1 MFPLFFVI
9 FLLLLFFFYLDI
21 RPIKRLKKLEKGL
34 SYKVKIPQNIY
45 RYNVAIHIHT
55 QFSRDSLGKPSDIKK
70 AMEVNA
76 IDYAFITDHDN
87 DNYKF
92 FEDERTIT
100 GVEKNTPSGRLLL
113 LGNKIPVISHPN
125 NFEFDHYRWKGEF
138 KEDHLYEII
147 NIKDAIVWNKPLTI
161 ATLIK
166 NIFFWPFTRNLLRK
180 WNSLIPL
187 ETWSKLYTERAKKLK
202 IIGGLDI
209 HIKAVYQEHTHGILI
224 PSYINGFRW
233 LINKIYSRK
242 PIKNKESIMKA
253 IANGNLYLSI
263 EGFEGDFLCTKNGK
277 VFLPGEKVPSGSILN
292 ISAKKK
298 KTLKMIK
305 KDGNPIKITD
315 KPAFTFKLE
324 DEGFYHVEVFEYDFR
339 LGNLYFGFKPVAITN
354 YFEVT
359 K

>member
-1 MFPLFFVI
+1 MLPLYFI
-9 FLLLLFFFYLDI
+9 ISLLLLFILYFDI
-21 RPIKRLKKLEKGL
+21 RPVKKIKKQEKEL
-34 SYKVKIPQNIY
+34 SDKAEIPGNIH

-70 AMEVNA
+70 AMEVNC

-87 DNYKF
+87 DNFKF
-92 FEDERTIT
+92 FEDEKTVT

-125 NFEFDHYRWKGEF
+125 NFEFEHYRWKGKF

-147 NIKDAIVWNKPLTI
+147 NIKDGIVWNKSLTV

-166 NIFFWPFTRNLLRK
+166 NILLWPFTRNLLRK

-233 LINKIYSRK
+233 LINKVYSKK
-242 PIKNKESIMKA
+242 PIKNKESIIEA
-253 IANGNLYLSI
+253 IQNGNLYISI
-263 EGFEGDFLCTKNGK
+263 NNFEGDFICKK
-277 VFLPGEKVPSGSILN
+277 DDKFFLPGEIIPLN
-292 ISAKKK
+292 STLNVSVKKR
-298 KTLKMIK
+298 KTVKFVK
-305 KDGNPIKITD
+305 KDGIPIKVTE
-315 KPAFTFKLE
+315 KEKFSLKLSE
-324 DEGFYHVEVFEYDFR
+324 EGFYHVEIYEYDFKI
-339 LGNLYFGFKPVAITN
+339 GNIYFGVRPVAITN
-354 YFEVT
+354 SFEVT